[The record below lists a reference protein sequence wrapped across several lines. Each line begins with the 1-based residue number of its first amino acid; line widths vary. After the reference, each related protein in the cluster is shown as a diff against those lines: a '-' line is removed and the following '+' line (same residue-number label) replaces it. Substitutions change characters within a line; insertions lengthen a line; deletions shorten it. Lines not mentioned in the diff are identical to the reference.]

1 MSKQEK
7 FPFNHDVSGMVLA
20 RRAQHTDPGTA
31 KISEIAR
38 HFGLT
43 DDTTRDL
50 LKKAKIAPASL
61 QPSRYRWRDIW
72 ALEGA
77 GYVPPHQEEEF
88 RKPLLITAQVRR
100 RFLPHVKLRTLTDR
114 ATKGTLPGIKLG
126 TDWRFRECD
135 MRAAAIHG

>member
-7 FPFNHDVSGMVLA
+7 SPFNHDVSS
-20 RRAQHTDPGTA
+20 TA

-38 HFGLT
+38 HFGMT

-50 LKKAKIAPASL
+50 LKKAEIVPASL
-61 QPSRYRWRDIW
+61 QPSRYRWQDIW

-77 GYVPPHQEEEF
+77 GYVPPCQEEEF
-88 RKPLLITAQVRR
+88 RKPLLTTAQVRR

-114 ATKGTLPGIKLG
+114 AAKGTLRGIKLG

-135 MRAAAIHG
+135 MRQAAIHG